1 MRNRVKRL
9 IRQVIQEER
18 DLLKQENDYIIIA
31 RKPAAEFFNRCYSVM
46 TIKKTYFLV
55 FYHLSPQMGD
65 DIFQELKEALK
76 NEGHNIFLTRT
87 MMADSVFSGRQ
98 TTF

>member
-1 MRNRVKRL
+1 
-9 IRQVIQEER
+9 
-18 DLLKQENDYIIIA
+18 
-31 RKPAAEFFNRCYSVM
+31 M